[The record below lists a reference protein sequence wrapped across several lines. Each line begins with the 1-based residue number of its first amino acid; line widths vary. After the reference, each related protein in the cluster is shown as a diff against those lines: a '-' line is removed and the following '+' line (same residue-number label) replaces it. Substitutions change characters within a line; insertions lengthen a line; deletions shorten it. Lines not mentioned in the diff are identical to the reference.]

1 MNYRVGIDI
10 GGTFTDFAL
19 LDGAEV
25 VLYKNLSTPE
35 DRSLG
40 VMRGLEKL
48 AQMVGASLRDFMQQC
63 DAIVH
68 GTTIA
73 DNTLIEMN
81 GAVTG
86 LITTAG
92 FRDEMEYRRGFK
104 EDIWD
109 VRLQPPQQIAPRRRR
124 LTVPERVLHDGS
136 VYTPLDEEAVR
147 ECCRRLSRQN
157 VESVAISLLFSFVNP
172 DHEKRVAEIIAQE
185 MPGVHI
191 SSSHRVLPR
200 SPEYDRTST
209 TVVNAYVAPQ
219 VTSYLEKLVARLQ
232 EAGYQ
237 NQLMV
242 MQASGGVMTKEYIEG
257 APIRVLA
264 SGPAGGVIGSAHVGA
279 AKGHSTLLCV
289 DMGGTS
295 YDISMVLNGTAP
307 AVTGWNMHHRYLVGV
322 PMVQVE
328 TLGAGGGSICHVH
341 NGELQ
346 VGPASAGSE
355 PGPICY
361 GRGGTQP
368 TITDALLLLGILS
381 TDSEFAG
388 GSFSLSSAGVV
399 EAFAAIGEQMG
410 YSAEAAAF
418 DCWRI
423 VNANMS
429 QGVRRT
435 TAGKGIDPKDMCMLA
450 YGGNGP
456 AFAAIQAEDLGID
469 RVLVPRASPA
479 FSALGTLVADPSI
492 DEERSYLAPADRIDP
507 ARLLALWRE
516 LGTHAGKFFTG
527 ARFAADR
534 VMARYQMNM
543 RYPGQNWSLTFD
555 IHVSQ
560 GLDNLSFVDVA
571 IGERAMALFNQRHM
585 DEYGH
590 IREDEMPEVTGVRLA
605 TSVATA
611 SPVITRGFTANTR
624 PAQAAKSRSAN
635 LGDGYKVTD
644 IFLGAALAPGH
655 QVRGPAIIEETF
667 TTIVVYPGW
676 QAIVDD
682 AGDYEL
688 TRGELTRGEL
698 TRDPRAPGR
707 DASAGHAVTGEAN

>member
-1 MNYRVGIDI
+1 MSYRVGIDI

-19 LDGAEV
+19 LHGSEV
-25 VLYKNLSTPE
+25 LLYKNLSTAQ
-35 DRSLG
+35 DRSVG
-40 VMRGLEKL
+40 VMQGLEVL
-48 AQMVGASLRDFMQQC
+48 ASRVGVSLREFLSAC
-63 DAIVH
+63 ETIVH
-68 GTTIA
+68 GTTVA

-86 LITTAG
+86 LITTEG

-109 VRLQPPQQIAPRRRR
+109 VRLPPPPQIAPRRRR
-124 LTVPERVLHDGS
+124 LTVPERILHDGS
-136 VYTPLDEEAVR
+136 IHRPLDEDAVR
-147 ECCRRLSRQN
+147 ACCRRLRQQG

-172 DHEKRVAEIIAQE
+172 DHELRVARIVADE

-191 SSSHRVLPR
+191 SCSHQVLPR

-209 TVVNAYVAPQ
+209 TVVNAYVAPR
-219 VTSYLEKLVARLQ
+219 VTSYLEKLVDRLRD
-232 EAGYQ
+232 AGYQ

-242 MQASGGVMTKEYIEG
+242 MQASGGVMTREYIAG
-257 APIRVLA
+257 SPVRVLA
-264 SGPAGGVIGSAHVGA
+264 SGPAGGVVGSAHVGV
-279 AKGHSTLLCV
+279 AKGHANLLCV

-295 YDISMVLNGTAP
+295 YDISVVQGGAAP
-307 AVTGWNMHHRYLVGV
+307 AVAGWNMHHRYLVGV

-328 TLGAGGGSICHVH
+328 TLGAGGGSICHVN

-381 TDSEFAG
+381 AESEFAG
-388 GSFSLSSAGVV
+388 GSFSLSRAGVE
-399 EAFAAIGEQMG
+399 EAFRAIGKQMG
-410 YSAEAAAF
+410 YSAEDAAF

-429 QGVRRT
+429 QGVRRI
-435 TAGKGIDPKDMCMLA
+435 TAGKGIDPQEMRMLA

-469 RVLVPRASPA
+469 KVLVPKASPA

-492 DEERSYLAPADRIDP
+492 DEERSYLVPADSIDT
-507 ARLLALWRE
+507 ARLRALWGE
-516 LGTHAGKFFTG
+516 LSARA
-527 ARFAADR
+527 ARFYAGAKFPADQ
-534 VMARYQMNM
+534 VAARYQMNM

-555 IHVSQ
+555 IRVNR
-560 GLDNLSFVDVA
+560 GLGDLSFVDDG
-571 IGERAMALFNQRHM
+571 IGERAIALFNQRHM

-590 IREDEMPEVTGVRLA
+590 IREGELPEVTGVRLA
-605 TSVATA
+605 SAVRTA
-611 SPVITRGFTANTR
+611 SPAVASGFDAPVQSAPIAKTRR
-624 PAQAAKSRSAN
+624 AN
-635 LGDGYKVTD
+635 LGDGYKATA
-644 IFLGAALAPGH
+644 IYLGADLKPGH
-655 QVRGPAIIEETF
+655 RVPGPAIIEETF

-676 QAIVDD
+676 QAAVDD

-688 TRGELTRGEL
+688 TRC
-698 TRDPRAPGR
+698 APLAAA
-707 DASAGHAVTGEAN
+707 ASLAGEAA